1 VVTYVERRN
10 WNELRP
16 TRSDTAGVPLTGAY
30 AQTRQSWARRIDAIE
45 DLPEAY
51 RDPVRLELRGA
62 TLPYSVLCPA
72 FARHAKPTRE
82 TFVVAIDDRLHL
94 FVRRGAEIAATSFG
108 PPDVHALEIGDVLL
122 DSWLTIR
129 GLAVDWSAQA
139 ATVRFNRVGMELMLP
154 FVDLLRSPVRGASTG
169 ADAHEPTMLRSLSW
183 RSLKFYNLARSLR
196 RDGDRLVD
204 VFLQPAIRG
213 RRRPALPFLRREIAP
228 AHLVV
233 LTDSELI
240 IASDLAGKGSRDDR
254 YGYVRTHVPLRHV
267 VDAGAVTRPDGLS
280 VARIGLSSGDAIEVV
295 FELATDA
302 DDVVSNL
309 NAAAA

>member
-45 DLPEAY
+45 DLPEPY
-51 RDPVRLELRGA
+51 RDPVRLGLRGA

-72 FARHAKPTRE
+72 FTRHAKPTRE
-82 TFVVAIDDRLHL
+82 TFVVAIADRLHL
-94 FVRRGAEIAATSFG
+94 FARHGAEVATTSFE
-108 PPDVHALEIGDVLL
+108 PSDVHALEIGDVLL

-129 GLAVDWSAQA
+129 GLNVDRSAQT

-169 ADAHEPTMLRSLSW
+169 ADGHEPTMLRSLSW

-204 VFLQPAIRG
+204 VLFQPAIRA
-213 RRRPALPFLRREIAP
+213 RRRSALPVLRREIAP
-228 AHLVV
+228 AHLVL

-240 IASDLAGKGSRDDR
+240 IASDICGKGSRDDR
-254 YGYVRTHVPLRHV
+254 YGYVRTHLPLRHV
-267 VDAGAVTRPDGLS
+267 VDARAVTRPDGLS
-280 VARIGLSSGDAIEVV
+280 VARIGLFQGDAIEVV
-295 FELATDA
+295 FELATDV
-302 DDVVSNL
+302 DDLVSNVE
-309 NAAAA
+309 AAAA